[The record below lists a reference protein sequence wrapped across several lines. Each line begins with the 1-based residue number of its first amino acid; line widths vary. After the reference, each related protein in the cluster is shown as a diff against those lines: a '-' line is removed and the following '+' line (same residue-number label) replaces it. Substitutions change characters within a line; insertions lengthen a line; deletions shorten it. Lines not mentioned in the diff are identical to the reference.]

1 MKWWTSNI
9 LIQFTN
15 TLIISLQYRTGVYTS
30 SLQMIYLARGDG
42 DEGVEDVVE
51 DVLVIAKHK
60 AHQVDTLRTQ
70 SLRTLVHGPCKG
82 RQFHQVPSHA
92 RPLTAHAREDKPQW
106 SCLCFHLLHN
116 KVNLQ
121 THTKRIKQICVII
134 ISFLI
139 FLIKMTQSSL
149 TI

>member
-1 MKWWTSNI
+1 
-9 LIQFTN
+9 
-15 TLIISLQYRTGVYTS
+15 
-30 SLQMIYLARGDG
+30 MIYLARGDG

-51 DVLVIAKHK
+51 DVLFIAKHK

-70 SLRTLVHGPCKG
+70 SISTLAHGSRKG

-92 RPLTAHAREDKPQW
+92 RPLTAHAGEDEPQW

-121 THTKRIKQICVII
+121 TNTERIKKICVVI
-134 ISFLI
+134 ISHDL
-139 FLIKMTQSSL
+139 LKMTQSSL